1 MFDKSL
7 IQTVCNIQSQS
18 IDIKLLHP
26 EFYTLKQV
34 IYQVFDVNEAMLSK
48 IEKGHEDYDVVCPSD
63 YIIERMLNN
72 GLLIPLDFAALG
84 NTPNYIN
91 DTKSPYIEKM
101 FRQINPE
108 IDANDYSVAYMW
120 GTTGILYNTAFVSRE
135 EASTWDIIRNPKF
148 SGKVLIKDAPRDV
161 YGPVLIYLK
170 QNELKSGKLT
180 LQDLMS
186 DSSDESIAA
195 VENYLMQ
202 VKPGVMGWEADL
214 GKEQMTK
221 SLAYVSLNW
230 SGDAVWAMEEAAS
243 VGVSLDYIV
252 PEEGSTVWFDGWVIP
267 KYSKNVKAATF
278 FINFMCRPDIAIR
291 NMEETGYIA
300 SSGAYEVLESQ
311 IDESFPAIDLSY
323 FFGEEADSVHVNPIL
338 YPDRSVIER
347 CALEHDWGERTEA
360 LLSMWQNVKGSRAG
374 IATYIVLIVA
384 LVAVAAVVFINRK
397 NRRRRRSRSR
407 R

>member
-1 MFDKSL
+1 M
-7 IQTVCNIQSQS
+7 
-18 IDIKLLHP
+18 
-26 EFYTLKQV
+26 
-34 IYQVFDVNEAMLSK
+34 
-48 IEKGHEDYDVVCPSD
+48 
-63 YIIERMLNN
+63 
-72 GLLIPLDFAALG
+72 
-84 NTPNYIN
+84 
-91 DTKSPYIEKM
+91 
-101 FRQINPE
+101 
-108 IDANDYSVAYMW
+108 
-120 GTTGILYNTAFVSRE
+120 
-135 EASTWDIIRNPKF
+135 
-148 SGKVLIKDAPRDV
+148 
-161 YGPVLIYLK
+161 
-170 QNELKSGKLT
+170 
-180 LQDLMS
+180 
-186 DSSDESIAA
+186 
-195 VENYLMQ
+195 
-202 VKPGVMGWEADL
+202 
-214 GKEQMTK
+214 
-221 SLAYVSLNW
+221 
-230 SGDAVWAMEEAAS
+230 
-243 VGVSLDYIV
+243 
-252 PEEGSTVWFDGWVIP
+252 
-267 KYSKNVKAATF
+267 KAATF